1 MSITQ
6 QLTRLARNVGALTAD
21 INAIFEALRAKGVN
35 VPANAQ
41 LSDVADMIESIVP
54 PHYNEVEI
62 GGRWYPYVQI
72 GNQLWLAENLD
83 WKFPYNGGTVPI
95 GIENMP
101 TTPAAWYY
109 NDDETQYGQ
118 YGLLYNFYCI
128 ETLNSL
134 IPAGWRVPTKDDFNL
149 LSQIS
154 VTELKSIAWNGDNTS
169 GFNAIPSGR
178 QGTAK
183 LESSTIVVYK
193 SFAGLGDYVSYWT
206 STIAGTLGGFDLGWC
221 VQLSSLF
228 EYSDQY
234 APYGMSI
241 RLVKD
246 VT

>member
-1 MSITQ
+1 MI
-6 QLTRLARNVGALTAD
+6 LTHGANSFARGD
-21 INAIFEALRAKGVN
+21 GGDF
-35 VPANAQ
+35 
-41 LSDVADMIESIVP
+41 
-54 PHYNEVEI
+54 VEI
-62 GGRWYPYVQI
+62 GGRRYPYVRI

-83 WKFPYNGGTVPI
+83 WKFPYNGGYVPI
-95 GIENMP
+95 GTANMP

-109 NDDETQYGQ
+109 NDDGTQYGQ

-128 ETLNSL
+128 GILNNL
-134 IPAGWRVPTKDDFNL
+134 IPAGWRVPTKDDFNM

-154 VTELKSIAWNGDNTS
+154 VTELKSTNWDGDNAS
-169 GFNAIPSGR
+169 GFTALPSGR
-178 QGTAK
+178 QGRAK
-183 LESSTIVVYK
+183 VESGSLVVYK
-193 SFAGLGDYVSYWT
+193 SFVWLGDCASYWT
-206 STIAGTLGGFDLGWC
+206 STMAGTLGKFDLSWC